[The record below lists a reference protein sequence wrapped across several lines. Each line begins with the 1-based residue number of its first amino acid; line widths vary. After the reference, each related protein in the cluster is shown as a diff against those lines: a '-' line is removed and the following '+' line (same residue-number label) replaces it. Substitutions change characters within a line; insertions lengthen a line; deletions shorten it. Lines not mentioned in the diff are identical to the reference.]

1 MSIPIQFI
9 RAANSEEGPQ
19 LWLTGEVGVD
29 FTFAQLQSSL
39 SNYANDPSGIP
50 TLNLYSHGG
59 YLNDAT
65 AFYDWADKSQV
76 KFRVR
81 VWGTAMSAM
90 TIIAAAAGR
99 ENIEIAPNATWM
111 IHECSGGTE
120 EMQAHGND
128 AAVRIYRKLTNLTDK
143 KLREM
148 MAATT
153 TLNAQQAVEMGF
165 AGKIIKTSVKLAA
178 MHDAKP
184 IDINDKPT
192 AMADKK
198 TIKVQAQVKLATMDA
213 ARAAFSAEG
222 VTAEVEVDIEQATA
236 DALAAKDTVIAEK
249 DAQIATLKAEKDK
262 AVEVAQAEAITNAQQ
277 EAVTAKADLA
287 TAIENNAK
295 ALADLK
301 ASHEAAIA
309 ELKKPLATGTV
320 ANNQA
325 AAVAAM
331 PNSEPEDPNLKAIK
345 NALKSTSPS
354 AKVIAK
360 KEQA

>member
-1 MSIPIQFI
+1 M
-9 RAANSEEGPQ
+9 
-19 LWLTGEVGVD
+19 D

-128 AAVRIYRKLTNLTDK
+128 AAVRIYRKLTNLSDK
-143 KLREM
+143 KIREM

-153 TLNAQQAVEMGF
+153 TLNAQQAVDMGF
-165 AGKIIKTSVKLAA
+165 AGKVMKTSVKLAA
-178 MHDAKP
+178 MYDTAP
-184 IDINDKPT
+184 VQLNEQPT
-192 AMADKK
+192 AMADNKK
-198 TIKVQAQVKLATMDA
+198 TVKVQATVKLTTMDA

-222 VTAEVEVDIEQATA
+222 TTAEVEVDLDQAAA
-236 DALAAKDTVIAEK
+236 DVVAEK
-249 DAQIATLKAEKDK
+249 EKQITELQAEVEALKAKTVDE
-262 AVEVAQAEAITNAQQ
+262 ATSAEALNKATQ

-287 TAIENNAK
+287 TAAQKHMEELKAK
-295 ALADLK
+295 DEAHAKVLADLK
-301 ASHEAAIA
+301 A
-309 ELKKPLATGTV
+309 PLAGKTV
-320 ANNQA
+320 ADNKA
-325 AAVAAM
+325 AAVAEM
-331 PNSEPEDPNLKAIK
+331 PGNVELTAGQLLAKSVFDQMTPVQKAQYDAQMK
-345 NALKSTSPS
+345 RKQA
-354 AKVIAK
+354 AKA
-360 KEQA
+360 QQ